1 MELNEMTLQDVEA
14 RLQAV
19 NDEIEAATEVEA
31 VNTLTEEKR
40 SLVERQAELKDL
52 AQRKADAKLLESRE
66 TSGNKI
72 EENTKMEEKRTFAL
86 DSAEYRAA
94 FLKNLQGK
102 DLDVRDE
109 DIAGETG
116 DYIADEDDVRAG
128 GFSDVSD
135 SAGDNE

>member
-1 MELNEMTLQDVEA
+1 MARVTVEDAVSKVGNRFDLILMATRRARQLAMLNCKALVPDENDKPTVIALRESAEEGTDLNGFMDKVDEME
-14 RLQAV
+14 RLDHQ
-19 NDEIEAATEVEA
+19 
-31 VNTLTEEKR
+31 
-40 SLVERQAELKDL
+40 QAE
-52 AQRKADAKLLESRE
+52 S
-66 TSGNKI
+66 
-72 EENTKMEEKRTFAL
+72 
-86 DSAEYRAA
+86 
-94 FLKNLQGK
+94 LQGK

>member
-1 MELNEMTLQDVEA
+1 MARVTVEDAVSKVGNRFDLILMATRRARQLAMLNCKALVPDE
-14 RLQAV
+14 
-19 NDEIEAATEVEA
+19 NDKPTVIALREIE
-31 VNTLTEEKR
+31 EEGTDLNGIMDK
-40 SLVERQAELKDL
+40 VDEMERLDHQQAE
-52 AQRKADAKLLESRE
+52 SP
-66 TSGNKI
+66 
-72 EENTKMEEKRTFAL
+72 
-86 DSAEYRAA
+86 
-94 FLKNLQGK
+94 QGK

>member
-1 MELNEMTLQDVEA
+1 MARVTVEDAVSKVGNRFDLILMATRRARQLAMLNCKALVPDE
-14 RLQAV
+14 
-19 NDEIEAATEVEA
+19 NDKPTVIALREIE
-31 VNTLTEEKR
+31 EEGTDLNGIMDK
-40 SLVERQAELKDL
+40 VDEMERLDHQQAESLK
-52 AQRKADAKLLESRE
+52 A
-66 TSGNKI
+66 
-72 EENTKMEEKRTFAL
+72 
-86 DSAEYRAA
+86 
-94 FLKNLQGK
+94 K

>member
-1 MELNEMTLQDVEA
+1 MARVTVEDAVSKVGNRFDLIPMAARRARQLAMLNCKALVPDE
-14 RLQAV
+14 
-19 NDEIEAATEVEA
+19 NDKPTVIALREIE
-31 VNTLTEEKR
+31 EEGTDLNGIMDK
-40 SLVERQAELKDL
+40 VDEMERLDHQQAESLK
-52 AQRKADAKLLESRE
+52 
-66 TSGNKI
+66 
-72 EENTKMEEKRTFAL
+72 
-86 DSAEYRAA
+86 
-94 FLKNLQGK
+94 GK